1 MTWPRGG
8 RVVLGGDVVG
18 KLSLSLFARIRAA
31 ASAVLAA
38 SVEYNPDG
46 LTVGGSGLEP
56 EAGGLGVPSP
66 LPNLLL
72 IAESVVMSLPG
83 LPQISRRPRAASRRK
98 LRAPTDPSG
107 KASSAAKSSRSGA
120 SSWGFRG

>member
-1 MTWPRGG
+1 MTWPRSG
-8 RVVLGGDVVG
+8 RVVLGGDVLG

-38 SVEYNPDG
+38 SVEDDPDG
-46 LTVGGSGLEP
+46 LTVGGGGLEP
-56 EAGGLGVPSP
+56 EAGGFGVTRHLS
-66 LPNLLL
+66 NILL
-72 IAESVVMSLPG
+72 IAASVVMSLPAMR
-83 LPQISRRPRAASRRK
+83 QISRRPRAASRRK
-98 LRAPTDPSG
+98 PRAPTDPSG